1 MGTYCCEVPKG
12 KHVAAEAL
20 DGSLLP
26 KQRKPIPHA
35 FVLDAIS
42 TLSPY
47 TRPMFGCFAIYVKDK
62 IVLILRDKPKS
73 TADNGV
79 WLATTQE
86 HHQSLRREFPNMR
99 SIQVLGKRVTGW
111 QVLPVD
117 APDFESAA
125 LRACELVLAGD
136 ARIGKI
142 PGART
147 SKPRSKADGRLPKQI
162 KSSKKHA
169 RTIDFDTVRKVGFAL
184 PGVEESAAYGAPAL
198 KVRGKL
204 MACVPTH
211 RSAEPGSLAVRVGFD
226 DRAELLAAAPDVYY
240 VTDHYLG
247 YAVLVRLSRVTPDVL
262 RDLLGMAHKFVTADA
277 ARRSPSRNRR
287 KPV

>member
-1 MGTYCCEVPKG
+1 MRLDFHGQLEGAEDPRLGTDIPILKRKNRVREAAIASLLFWVEFLGVNFHRLCGRGWRWTGMTKR
-12 KHVAAEAL
+12 KHVSPDA
-20 DGSLLP
+20 SLLP
-26 KQRKPIPHA
+26 KKRKPIPHA

-47 TRPMFGCFAIYVKDK
+47 TRPMFGCLAIYVKDK
-62 IVLILRDKPKS
+62 IVLILRDKPANA
-73 TADNGV
+73 ADNGV

-86 HHQSLRREFPNMR
+86 HHQSLRHEFPNMR

-147 SKPRSKADGRLPKQI
+147 SKSGSKAAGRSPKQV
-162 KSSKKHA
+162 KTSKKHGS
-169 RTIDFDTVRKVGFAL
+169 TINFDRVRKIGLAL
-184 PGVEESAAYGAPAL
+184 LGVEE
-198 KVRGKL
+198 
-204 MACVPTH
+204 
-211 RSAEPGSLAVRVGFD
+211 
-226 DRAELLAAAPDVYY
+226 
-240 VTDHYLG
+240 
-247 YAVLVRLSRVTPDVL
+247 
-262 RDLLGMAHKFVTADA
+262 
-277 ARRSPSRNRR
+277 
-287 KPV
+287 

>member
-1 MGTYCCEVPKG
+1 
-12 KHVAAEAL
+12 
-20 DGSLLP
+20 
-26 KQRKPIPHA
+26 
-35 FVLDAIS
+35 
-42 TLSPY
+42 
-47 TRPMFGCFAIYVKDK
+47 
-62 IVLILRDKPKS
+62 VLILRDKPTN

-99 SIQVLGKRVTGW
+99 SIQLLGKRVTGW

-136 ARIGKI
+136 PRIGKI

-147 SKPRSKADGRLPKQI
+147 PKSRSKATGRSSKQI
-162 KSSKKHA
+162 NTSKKHGS
-169 RTIDFDTVRKVGFAL
+169 TINFDTVWKIGLAL
-184 PGVEESAAYGAPAL
+184 PSVEEGTAYGAPAL

-226 DRAELLAAAPDVYY
+226 DRAELLAADPDVYY
-240 VTDHYLG
+240 VTDHYLN
-247 YAVLVRLSRVTPDVL
+247 YTSVLVRLSLVTPDVL
-262 RDLLGMAHKFVTADA
+262 RDLLGMAHKFVTADT
-277 ARRSPSRNRR
+277 ARRSPSRHHR
-287 KPV
+287 KPA